1 MIKIG
6 DLIGWSAYKSNPTSL
21 ELDDFGIVV
30 SNSRDKVRI
39 AWAIEPDEPIDEY
52 PLSWVT
58 AVIESGELV
67 VLSRPG

>member
-6 DLIGWSAYKSNPTSL
+6 DLIGWLAYQSDPTTL

-52 PLSWVT
+52 HLSWVE

-67 VLSRPG
+67 VLSRPV